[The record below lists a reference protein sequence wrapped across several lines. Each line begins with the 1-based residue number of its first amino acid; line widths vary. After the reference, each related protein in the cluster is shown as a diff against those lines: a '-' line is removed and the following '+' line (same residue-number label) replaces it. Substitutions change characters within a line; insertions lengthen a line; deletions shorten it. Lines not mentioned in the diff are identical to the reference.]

1 MFSPCRNAKSGMK
14 LLADTRP
21 CCVRVDR
28 EPGFEG
34 FPCAGVTW
42 GLHRLQFKSIEP
54 KKGQGQ
60 MKKSVLS
67 VVAALAVAGSA
78 SPVFAADVA
87 VKGPAAPPPP
97 PAYMLDVAVG
107 GVVMSDY
114 LFRGISQS
122 NKAPSGGA
130 YFEPD
135 LTTPIGTFYAGIAG
149 YAISWPSA
157 FPYGFTDPS
166 AEIDIY
172 GGWRNSWGP
181 LSLDLGII
189 EYYYPGESWN
199 GVTKT
204 SDFYE
209 IYGKVGYDF
218 GNGFSIGGN
227 IFYTPDLLHYSVAF
241 RNLGLT
247 VGKPDAIY
255 YSGTAAYEF
264 PKWGDLTTSIS
275 GELGYWDIA
284 TSGFILAGG
293 TANPSYTY
301 WNVGI
306 AFGYKDLTLDLRYH
320 GTDQSVQDCAN
331 FLVVAVPNGSNSWCD
346 DEFVAS
352 LKFDTSVA
360 VGH

>member
-1 MFSPCRNAKSGMK
+1 
-14 LLADTRP
+14 
-21 CCVRVDR
+21 
-28 EPGFEG
+28 
-34 FPCAGVTW
+34 
-42 GLHRLQFKSIEP
+42 
-54 KKGQGQ
+54 
-60 MKKSVLS
+60 MKKFGMS
-67 VVAALAVAGSA
+67 VVAALAVAA
-78 SPVFAADVA
+78 SVAPAFAADVA
-87 VKGPAAPPPP
+87 VKAPKAAPPPP
-97 PAYMLDVAVG
+97 PYMLDVAVG

-135 LTTPIGTFYAGIAG
+135 LTTPIGTFYIGIAG
-149 YAISWPSA
+149 LAISWPSGA
-157 FPYGFTDPS
+157 GYGFTDPS
-166 AEIDIY
+166 AEIDFY

-181 LSLDLGII
+181 FSLDLGIV
-189 EYYYPGESWN
+189 EYYYPSESFN
-199 GVTKT
+199 GFTNS

-227 IFYTPDLLHYSVAF
+227 IFYTPDLLHYSETFAGA
-241 RNLGLT
+241 GLT
-247 VGKPDAIY
+247 VSKPDAIY
-255 YSGTAAYEF
+255 YSGVAAFAF
-264 PKWGDLTTSIS
+264 PQKFWDISTKIS

-306 AFGYKDLTLDLRYH
+306 AFAYKSLTLDLRYH
-320 GTDQSVQDCAN
+320 GTDQSAQDCAN
-331 FLVVAVPNGSNSWCD
+331 FLVVAVPNQSNSWCD
-346 DEFVAS
+346 DRFVAS

>member
-1 MFSPCRNAKSGMK
+1 
-14 LLADTRP
+14 
-21 CCVRVDR
+21 
-28 EPGFEG
+28 
-34 FPCAGVTW
+34 
-42 GLHRLQFKSIEP
+42 
-54 KKGQGQ
+54 
-60 MKKSVLS
+60 MKKVVLS
-67 VVAALAVAGSA
+67 VVAALAVAASA
-78 SPVFAADVA
+78 APAFAADMA
-87 VKGPAAPPPP
+87 VKAPKAAPPPP
-97 PAYMLDVAVG
+97 PYMLDIAVG

-149 YAISWPSA
+149 LAISWPTA
-157 FPYGFTDPS
+157 YFFTDPS

-172 GGWRNSWGP
+172 GGWRKSWGP
-181 LSLDLGII
+181 LSLDLGAVY
-189 EYYYPGESWN
+189 YYYPSETFN
-199 GVTKT
+199 GATNS

-227 IFYTPDLLHYSVAF
+227 VFYTPDLLHYSKAF
-241 RNLGLT
+241 TGLGLT
-247 VGKPDAIY
+247 VGKPTAVY
-255 YSGTAAYEF
+255 YSGVAAYAF
-264 PKWGDLTTSIS
+264 PKWRDIETKIS

-284 TSGFILAGG
+284 DSGFLL
-293 TANPSYTY
+293 TAALDGIAPVNPSYTY

-306 AFGYKDLTLDLRYH
+306 AFTYKSLTLDLRYH
-320 GTDQSVQDCAN
+320 GTDQSVTDCAS
-331 FLVVAVPNGSNSWCD
+331 FLLVGIPNGSNGWCD
-346 DEFVAS
+346 DRFVAS